1 MKAYVVDDQRA
12 IVEMLTLLLGDMG
25 VEAEGTTDPLVAHE
39 AIATAH
45 PDLVML
51 DVMMPGLDGLA
62 LLNQLQ
68 HDPRTEAIPV
78 VLCTAAVLSPSQSR
92 LFADQG
98 IGILSKPFDVEQLQA
113 IVEGVDGAAQSS

>member
-25 VEAEGTTDPLVAHE
+25 VETEGTTDPLEARE
-39 AIATAH
+39 AIAAAH

-51 DVMMPGLDGLA
+51 DVMMPGLDGLT
-62 LLNQLQ
+62 LLDQLQ
-68 HDPRTEAIPV
+68 HDPRTASIPV

-98 IGILSKPFDVEQLQA
+98 IGLLSKPFNVEQLQA
-113 IVEGVDGAAQSS
+113 IVEEVDGAAQSS

>member
-12 IVEMLTLLLGDMG
+12 IVEMLTLLLGDLG
-25 VEAEGTTDPLVAHE
+25 VETEGTTDPLVARE
-39 AIATAH
+39 AIAAAH

-62 LLNQLQ
+62 LLDQLQ
-68 HDPRTEAIPV
+68 HDPRTAAIPV

-98 IGILSKPFDVEQLQA
+98 IGLLSKPFDVEQLQA
-113 IVEGVDGAAQSS
+113 IIEEVDGATQDA